1 MTTRP
6 QALRDSRSFDLCV
19 SSQVDVTHL
28 EPLHEG
34 PRDAADGL
42 GWEVSLGEPVP
53 AVIDHGCGD
62 RTRIERRRGMPLVLD
77 RMAAGPMAGGG
88 AELVGRQETRSRI
101 ARALADSAGALV
113 CGPTGV
119 GVSALLADVARRQP
133 ALCARLDVSRR
144 TARNPRL
151 AVAIGPGGAGRRRT
165 AHCRRPLALDQ
176 LIARRTARC
185 PVFGR
190 AHGRLRRG
198 PALVGTLSTLVAARP
213 SPRPGSDERG
223 RLAVRSE
230 APQGTSEPPP
240 DPGRFTCTPTGC
252 DKGECDLA
260 RE

>member
-198 PALVGTLSTLVAARP
+198 PACWSARSRLWWPHALLRGQDQTSEVGWRCDLKRP
-213 SPRPGSDERG
+213 R
-223 RLAVRSE
+223 
-230 APQGTSEPPP
+230 APQNLHQTRGASLVPPP
-240 DPGRFTCTPTGC
+240 DVT
-252 DKGECDLA
+252 KGSVT
-260 RE
+260 